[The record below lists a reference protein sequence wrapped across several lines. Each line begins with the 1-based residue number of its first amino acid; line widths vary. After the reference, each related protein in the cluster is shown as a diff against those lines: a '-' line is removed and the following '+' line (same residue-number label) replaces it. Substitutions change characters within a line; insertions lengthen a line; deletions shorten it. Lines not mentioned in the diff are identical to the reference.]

1 MSTIIQRRAAAAFI
15 LSEASGKRSRGTGV
29 IALSQEFEAGQVLGR
44 IANASGV
51 TVTQAADPGNTA
63 GSGAL
68 TLASPAYSS
77 RVKEGVYTVTMETV
91 VANGG
96 KFRVEDPAGVHI
108 GDATV
113 GTAFNKEVKFT
124 IADANDFVIGDKF
137 TIKVEFGPGGKL
149 YKAWNEDA
157 TDGSEVAA
165 AIAIY
170 PVKTDGSS
178 TEATAIFERDGEVN
192 GKELD
197 FSGTATEAEID
208 AAIDQL
214 AQVGIIVR

>member
-1 MSTIIQRRAAAAFI
+1 MSTIHQRRAATAFI
-15 LSEASGKRSRGTGV
+15 LSEASGSRSRGAGV
-29 IALSQEFEAGQVLGR
+29 IAPSQDFDAGQVLGR

-51 TVTQAADPGNTA
+51 TVSAVADPGNTA

-77 RVKEGVYTVTMETV
+77 RVKEGVYAVTMETV

-96 KFRVEDPAGVHI
+96 KFRVEDPAGVHV
-108 GDATV
+108 GDASV

-137 TIKVEFGPGGKL
+137 TIKVEFGPGGTL
-149 YKAWNEDA
+149 YKAWKEDA
-157 TDGSEVAA
+157 TDGSEIAA

-170 PVKTDGSS
+170 PVKTDGS
-178 TEATAIFERDGEVN
+178 TTQAVAIFERDGEVN

-197 FSGTATEAEID
+197 FSATASGAQID